1 MQTLEITDLAAS
13 LGVHRVSFARLA
25 RTSGIPGLER
35 TAKGRW
41 RMKDRKAF
49 EKFASQYKAKTNARC
64 SRLAGFNGD
73 RERSLKSPIR
83 FHRTRFPSDD
93 QIPAHCEGEI
103 KRLRSPG
110 VGDSYTTTEMAK
122 LMKVSTQTVRNRRYG
137 IPGAKFVGQRLRFEK
152 CEKLTEF
159 LKARHSIRAVQLPR
173 WTRRR
178 RVRHTERTAGI
189 LPLKFPF
196 RASRADR
203 DEAAARPNPH

>member
-1 MQTLEITDLAAS
+1 MRALKITDLAAS

-41 RMKDRKAF
+41 KVKDRKAF

-73 RERSLKSPIR
+73 RERSLKSAIR
-83 FHRTRFPSDD
+83 FHRTRFPFDD
-93 QIPAHCEGEI
+93 RIPVQCEKEI

-110 VGDSYTTTEMAK
+110 VRDSYTTTEMAR
-122 LMKVSTQTVRNRRYG
+122 LLRVSSQTVRNWRNR

-159 LKARHSIRAVQLPR
+159 LKMRCSIRAVQLPR

-178 RVRHTERTAGI
+178 RVRRHTDEQAT
-189 LPLKFPF
+189 LPFVSSVSE
-196 RASRADR
+196 SRFKQQT
-203 DEAAARPNPH
+203 E

>member
-73 RERSLKSPIR
+73 RQRSPKSP
-83 FHRTRFPSDD
+83 TRLHPPKLPSAD
-93 QIPAHCEGEI
+93 QRPAHST
-103 KRLRSPG
+103 SP
-110 VGDSYTTTEMAK
+110 
-122 LMKVSTQTVRNRRYG
+122 
-137 IPGAKFVGQRLRFEK
+137 I
-152 CEKLTEF
+152 
-159 LKARHSIRAVQLPR
+159 
-173 WTRRR
+173 
-178 RVRHTERTAGI
+178 
-189 LPLKFPF
+189 
-196 RASRADR
+196 
-203 DEAAARPNPH
+203 